1 MFGERQQ
8 RPCIPR
14 AFSPSPE
21 TLLRDETT
29 VSIDP
34 VSLPVCWHTPRAR
47 AERPRGGFYDQMLNL
62 IGNVPSNTNV
72 GSFSMLQKR
81 VPG

>member
-14 AFSPSPE
+14 AFSSSPE

-34 VSLPVCWHTPRAR
+34 VSLGVRYSYAAPK
-47 AERPRGGFYDQMLNL
+47 
-62 IGNVPSNTNV
+62 S
-72 GSFSMLQKR
+72 
-81 VPG
+81 